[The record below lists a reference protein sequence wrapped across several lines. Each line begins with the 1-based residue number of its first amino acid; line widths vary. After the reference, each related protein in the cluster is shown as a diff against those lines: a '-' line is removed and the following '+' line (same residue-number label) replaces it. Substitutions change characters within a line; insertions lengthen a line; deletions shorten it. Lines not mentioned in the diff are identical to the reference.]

1 MDWCFENV
9 RFLPMSCPE
18 HVLLKGLLSSA
29 GESVNYDI
37 SAMEAKNMLLAKLG
51 RSTEDIENS
60 AELHSLIKHYMK
72 QQRTHI
78 TAELTQVADE
88 IKKRITNLTH

>member
-1 MDWCFENV
+1 
-9 RFLPMSCPE
+9 
-18 HVLLKGLLSSA
+18 
-29 GESVNYDI
+29 
-37 SAMEAKNMLLAKLG
+37 MLLAKLG